1 MESGNDEIKDQSRVI
16 SDLRFQRRGKASMLG
31 LRVDRG
37 DHLGWGYTVGRSKQA
52 PLREKAKAKST
63 ATEI

>member
-1 MESGNDEIKDQSRVI
+1 
-16 SDLRFQRRGKASMLG
+16 MLG